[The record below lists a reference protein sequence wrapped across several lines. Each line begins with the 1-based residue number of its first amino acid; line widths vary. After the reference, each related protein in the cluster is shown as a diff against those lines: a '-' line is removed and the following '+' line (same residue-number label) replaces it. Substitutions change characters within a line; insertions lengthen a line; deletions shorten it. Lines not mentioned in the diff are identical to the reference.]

1 MNSQNTLKEEPRVT
15 VVNTKKDTLI
25 QVKVADAKIILKDV
39 LDKEV
44 CDEMVVKLNDL
55 DSLRIETI
63 LNQTNKIEVIEEK
76 LANETTMVIN
86 LEKVVENNKVE
97 TALLNDTIKKQNR
110 EILRQKTFKILNFSI
125 AIAIPLTYLILHH

>member
-1 MNSQNTLKEEPRVT
+1 LKEEPRVT
-15 VVNTKKDTLI
+15 VVNTKNDTLI

-63 LNQTNKIEVIEEK
+63 LNQTSKIETLEEK
-76 LANETTMVIN
+76 LVNETAIVIN
-86 LEKVVENNKVE
+86 LEKVIDNNKTE
-97 TALLNDTIKKQNR
+97 TAFLNETIKKQNR

-125 AIAIPLTYLILHH
+125 ALAIPIGYLILHH